1 MVQTG
6 WVTPLFASAMFKAI
20 SIHIQTNTPSPVAN
34 LCGDDGDGREAV
46 VGGGNGA
53 DKMGNTLICF
63 GDVQNSLV
71 T

>member
-1 MVQTG
+1 MQFG
-6 WVTPLFASAMFKAI
+6 HI
-20 SIHIQTNTPSPVAN
+20 SNNSMPSPVPN

-53 DKMGNTLICF
+53 HQMGNTLICF